1 MSDRLEE
8 IKNWLKL
15 TKTGMFGGIRPSAR
29 ARTYFT
35 WLLSELE
42 ECRAQKKELMDSVRR
57 LLNEGTDGLRYYIP
71 ARKVHGIG
79 D

>member
-1 MSDRLEE
+1 MSDKLED

-35 WLLSELE
+35 WLLLGLE
-42 ECRAQKKELMDSVRR
+42 QSRAEVKR
-57 LLNEGTDGLRYYIP
+57 LKALLSYQGIP
-71 ARKVHGIG
+71 F
-79 D
+79 